1 MAVLE
6 TNYIEMEIEKRY
18 KKPEI
23 KPDRFEVPN
32 NLVDVLEAL
41 SGYCDERTVPYSNGC
56 FNCPFYIEDETC
68 SCLIAKSGF
77 NSPYNW
83 AVYKDEGAGDKNT

>member
-1 MAVLE
+1 MAILE
-6 TNYIEMEIEKRY
+6 TNYDELEPIVI
-18 KKPEI
+18 
-23 KPDRFEVPN
+23 EVPE
-32 NLVDVLEAL
+32 NLADVLEAL
-41 SGYCDERTVPYSNGC
+41 SYYCNEHTTFYSNGC